1 MDLIMINGID
11 TYKGVNGFSTQE
23 LQMMEAFLQGAVYC
37 WCKNVGSGNWFAAR
51 DLLGGE
57 NYYWQGTPL
66 CRLYEYY
73 LAGDDT
79 MNEYAIEEAG
89 KAAGRLLK
97 KVLIEDKRIFKT
109 REGYTR
115 EYYWTGEEI
124 D

>member
-1 MDLIMINGID
+1 MINGID
-11 TYKGVNGFSTQE
+11 TYKSVNGFSTQE

-37 WCKNVGSGNWFAAR
+37 WCKNVGSDNWFAAR
-51 DLLGGE
+51 DILGGK

-66 CRLYEYY
+66 YRLYEYY
-73 LAGDDT
+73 LAGDNS

-97 KVLIEDKRIFKT
+97 KVLIEDKRIFNT

-115 EYYWTGEEI
+115 EYCWTGEEI
-124 D
+124 N